1 MSKPVDKDCKSIE
14 HYTPKIVVQAVHNYF
29 VLRGWSSGI
38 QLDPATANDNP
49 TGAHL
54 FYTKETNGLD
64 KSWHSGTFV
73 NPPYG
78 REIREWVT
86 KIIEEAKQG
95 KEIVAL
101 LPVSRSEQA
110 YWQKLW
116 NASLTG
122 HVELRKRQSFLH
134 RSDDGSKYTPAK
146 GNPYSSQLLCYNGT
160 FNHCVKAFRHL
171 GTCKAYR
178 MIVEGPA

>member
-1 MSKPVDKDCKSIE
+1 MSKPVEKECRSIE
-14 HYTPKIVVQAVHNYF
+14 HYTPKNVVDAVHNYF
-29 VLRGWSSGI
+29 KLRGFPGI
-38 QLDPATANDNP
+38 LLDPATSADNP
-49 TGAHL
+49 TVAANW
-54 FYTKETNGLD
+54 YTKEHNGLAHP
-64 KSWHSGTFV
+64 WPNGTFV

-78 REIREWVT
+78 REIRQWVA
-86 KIIEEAKQG
+86 KIIDEAKQG
-95 KEIVAL
+95 REIVAL
-101 LPVSRSEQA
+101 LPCSRSEQA

-122 HVELRKRQSFLH
+122 DVQVRKRLAFLH
-134 RSDDGSKYTPAK
+134 RSDDMKYTPAK